1 MENEKKYTAI
11 GGQAVIEGVMM
22 RGLKSISIAVRK
34 PNGEIE
40 VKSEPLKKNAL
51 SWIAKVPFLR
61 GAFALVSSMVVGV
74 KALTYSAEFYMED
87 EEEAEGKFEKWIKE
101 KFGEKAENIMVFF
114 SILFSAVM
122 AILMFAVAPTFLI
135 SLLKNTIKDPILLSS
150 MEGILKIVIFVS
162 YIFLISRLNDVKR
175 VFQYH
180 GAEHK
185 CIYCFE
191 SGKELTVENARE
203 FGTLH
208 PRCGTSFLLIV
219 MGISIAIFTFVGWNS
234 TVMRMVFKVLLFP
247 VIAGLSYEVI
257 KWAGK
262 NDNLLV
268 KIISYPGF
276 MMQKLTTN
284 EPDDEQLEVAL
295 VALKSVL
302 EYENDLENATNVS
315 EATKAVDEKSYVD
328 DRVVAEGGH
337 AGESS

>member
-1 MENEKKYTAI
+1 
-11 GGQAVIEGVMM
+11 
-22 RGLKSISIAVRK
+22 
-34 PNGEIE
+34 
-40 VKSEPLKKNAL
+40 
-51 SWIAKVPFLR
+51 
-61 GAFALVSSMVVGV
+61 
-74 KALTYSAEFYMED
+74 
-87 EEEAEGKFEKWIKE
+87 
-101 KFGEKAENIMVFF
+101 
-114 SILFSAVM
+114 
-122 AILMFAVAPTFLI
+122 
-135 SLLKNTIKDPILLSS
+135 
-150 MEGILKIVIFVS
+150 
-162 YIFLISRLNDVKR
+162 
-175 VFQYH
+175 
-180 GAEHK
+180 
-185 CIYCFE
+185 
-191 SGKELTVENARE
+191 
-203 FGTLH
+203 
-208 PRCGTSFLLIV
+208 
-219 MGISIAIFTFVGWNS
+219 
-234 TVMRMVFKVLLFP
+234 VMRMVFKVLLFP